1 MSSLSASRRGFLQS
15 AAAGATA
22 LQAASA
28 PAQVMPRLP
37 VVRFGK
43 HEVTRLVVGTNPFFG
58 YSHFNMILDQ
68 SMREYMTQERRIE
81 TLLAAER
88 YGINTWQF
96 HFSDQTV
103 ADYQLMR
110 ERGGKLQFF
119 ILTEGPMSK
128 DFSLVT
134 RYAKLGPIGIAHHGN
149 RTDERF
155 REKRMDVV
163 REFTRIARDA
173 GVMVGVS
180 THNPEVVDYIESAG
194 WDIDYYMCCFF
205 RVSRTVEET
214 RAALGGEAPLGESFL
229 EKDPERMTRA
239 IRSTR
244 RPVLAFKILGAGR
257 VGYTREKIEAA
268 FRYAY
273 SNIKP
278 GDAAIVGMW
287 PKFKNEV
294 EENTSIVRAL
304 TSPATT

>member
-1 MSSLSASRRGFLQS
+1 MSSLFASRRGFLQS
-15 AAAGATA
+15 AAAGASA
-22 LQAASA
+22 LHAA
-28 PAQVMPRLP
+28 PAQPPAPRLP

-43 HEVTRLVVGTNPFFG
+43 HEVTRLVIGTNPLFG

-68 SMREYMTQERRIE
+68 AMREYMTQERRVE
-81 TLLAAER
+81 TLLAAQS

-119 ILTEGPMSK
+119 MLTEGPMSK

-163 REFTRIARDA
+163 REFTRIARDS

-194 WDIDYYMCCFF
+194 WDIDYYMCCFY
-205 RVSRTVEET
+205 RVSRTVEEA
-214 RAALGGEAPLGESFL
+214 RAALGGEAPLGETFL

-239 IRSTR
+239 IRSTK

-257 VGYTREKIEAA
+257 AGYSREKIEAA

-287 PKFKNEV
+287 PKFKNELD
-294 EENTSIVRAL
+294 ENTSIVRAL
-304 TSPATT
+304 TTASTT